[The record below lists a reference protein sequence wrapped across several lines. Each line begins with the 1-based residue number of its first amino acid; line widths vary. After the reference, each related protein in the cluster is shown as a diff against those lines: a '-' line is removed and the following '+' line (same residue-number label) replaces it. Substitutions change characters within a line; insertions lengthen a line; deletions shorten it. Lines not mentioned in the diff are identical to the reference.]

1 MRAYVGVTDGDWF
14 RFLAARGLEEVNF
27 WQPSGGRGFQALQP
41 GELFLFKTHYRD
53 RASNQIVGGGY
64 FLDHVV
70 LTLREAWRFF
80 GEGNGAATMEEMA
93 ARMAHYRREPIS
105 LGEDPRIGCLILEG
119 VRFFREHEY
128 RPAPPDWSGNI
139 VQGKGY
145 ETSAMEE
152 YFGAV
157 LAQLLGRAVQPPGD
171 DSGPWQRE
179 GPVYGEPTLARRR
192 VGQGGFQA
200 VVLKAYGYHCA
211 VTGDKIRPVLQAAH
225 IRPLPSGG
233 EHRIDNGLLL
243 RSDVHTLFDAGY
255 LGVDPQHRLHVS
267 PRLRQ
272 EFGNGEEFY
281 VRAGTGPVEIP
292 KRRVDQPNQEFLE
305 WHMDEVFKAS

>member
-14 RFLAARGLEEVNF
+14 RFLASRGLEEVNF
-27 WQPSGGRGFQALQP
+27 WQPNGGRGFQALQP
-41 GELFLFKTHYRD
+41 GELFLFKTHYGD
-53 RASNQIVGGGY
+53 RACNQIVGGGY

-80 GEGNGAATMEEMA
+80 GEGNGSSTIEDMA
-93 ARMAHYRREPIS
+93 ARIARYRREPIGF
-105 LGEDPRIGCLILEG
+105 GEDPKIGCLILEG
-119 VRFFREHEY
+119 VRFFHEQEY
-128 RPAPPDWSGNI
+128 LPAPPDWSGNI

-145 ETSAMEE
+145 ETSALEE
-152 YFGAV
+152 YFGAILSRLSGQGV
-157 LAQLLGRAVQPPGD
+157 QLPED
-171 DSGPWQRE
+171 ESGPWHRP
-179 GPVYGEPTLARRR
+179 GPVYGVPTSTRRR

-225 IRPLPSGG
+225 IRPLSKGG

-243 RSDVHTLFDAGY
+243 RSDVHTLFDDGY
-255 LGVDPQHRLHVS
+255 LGVDPTHRLHVS

-281 VRAGTGPVEIP
+281 IRAGAGPVELP
-292 KRRVDQPNQEFLE
+292 RRRVDQPNQEFLE

>member
-1 MRAYVGVTDGDWF
+1 VRAYVGVTDGDWF
-14 RFLAARGLEEVNF
+14 RFVAARGLDEVNF
-27 WQPSGGRGFQALQP
+27 WQPSGGRGFQALKT

-53 RASNQIVGGGY
+53 RVSNQIVGGGY

-80 GEGNGAATMEEMA
+80 GEANGASTVEDMA
-93 ARMAHYRREPIS
+93 ARIARYRREPIAV
-105 LGEDPRIGCLILEG
+105 GEDPRIGCLILEG
-119 VRFFREHEY
+119 VRFFREEEY

-145 ETSAMEE
+145 ETSVMEE
-152 YFGAV
+152 YFGAI
-157 LAQLLGRAVQPPGD
+157 LAQFFGHEVQLPGD
-171 DSGPWQRE
+171 EPGPWHRE

-200 VVLKAYGYHCA
+200 VVLKAYEYHCA
-211 VTGDKIRPVLQAAH
+211 VTGDRIRPVLQAAH

-255 LGVDPQHRLHVS
+255 LGVDPQQRLHVS

-281 VRAGTGPVEIP
+281 VRAGMGPVEVP
-292 KRRVDQPNQEFLE
+292 KRRVDRPNREFLE